1 MGIEVE
7 PRNHHAPTFSSLI
20 YEVGCPENSPDGYLI
35 ATLTAVDPD
44 RSIFGKIRYSIAD
57 TDEPDLF
64 VIDENSGEVRLTS
77 SPDVSLDREVKASH
91 TVDVVAEDGG
101 GWLGYTKL
109 VVKVI
114 DVNEYAPQF
123 PVTEYR
129 VTVPADRIRSK
140 NPILQAVAVD
150 ADTEFGIRYSIV
162 DLPSANSS
170 IKRDSSFFEINPDSG
185 EVRLRMSDEDV
196 LKFTKDK
203 ERVDLQFWAGATD
216 EGGLHSYVPVTVV
229 LLPEGE
235 PNPEIHPQNATFFVK
250 EDAPIG
256 SVITTL
262 RVTNIEEPRF
272 RVVSS
277 NDEFFQVDHH
287 GNLLIKA
294 RLDQEDEDKHTVV
307 IWAESGDGMSVAT
320 SQVMVRVFQL
330 SAT

>member
-1 MGIEVE
+1 M
-7 PRNHHAPTFSSLI
+7 N
-20 YEVGCPENSPDGYLI
+20 
-35 ATLTAVDPD
+35 
-44 RSIFGKIRYSIAD
+44 
-57 TDEPDLF
+57 
-64 VIDENSGEVRLTS
+64 GEMVYFL
-77 SPDVSLDREVKASH
+77 
-91 TVDVVAEDGG
+91 
-101 GWLGYTKL
+101 
-109 VVKVI
+109 KV
-114 DVNEYAPQF
+114 
-123 PVTEYR
+123 
-129 VTVPADRIRSK
+129 
-140 NPILQAVAVD
+140 VAVD

-235 PNPEIHPQNATFFVK
+235 PSPEIHPQNATFFVK

-262 RVTNIEEPRF
+262 RVTNIEEPKF

-277 NDEFFQVDHH
+277 NDEFFQVDHQ

-294 RLDQEDEDKHTVV
+294 RLDQEEEDKHTV
-307 IWAESGDGMSVAT
+307 SKK
-320 SQVMVRVFQL
+320 QQL
-330 SAT
+330 LTLKCLLLQE